1 MTLLMALTTDGEV
14 ATVEAIRRFD
24 APQIALLEPIEQQLG
39 TAPRVAARLLVRI
52 IGAAADDALP
62 AIELDPQVPPARA
75 RELVV
80 LRGAQGAFG
89 GWARKYGFA
98 VGVLGATV
106 SALRD
111 LDSRFTPLPAPD
123 GVSTLVQQ
131 VDPGVFTGALAAEL
145 QAADGPLDRVR
156 QALGIDDTALA
167 GLFGV
172 SRQAVAQWRG
182 HDIPMARRGAL
193 LDMVAT
199 VDLLERMLKPGMLP
213 LLAVK
218 PVARLGGRTLL
229 QALAEDPAGTRQV
242 YESAFDY
249 ATPA

>member
-1 MTLLMALTTDGEV
+1 M
-14 ATVEAIRRFD
+14 
-24 APQIALLEPIEQQLG
+24 
-39 TAPRVAARLLVRI
+39 AARLLVRI
-52 IGAAADDALP
+52 LGAAVDDALP
-62 AIELDPQVPPARA
+62 AVELNPHVPASHA

-111 LDSRFTPLPAPD
+111 LDSRLPPLPAPD
-123 GVSTLVQQ
+123 GVSGLVDQ
-131 VDPGVFTGALAAEL
+131 VHPAAFVGALAAEL
-145 QAADGPLDRVR
+145 QATGGPLDRVR
-156 QALGIDDTALA
+156 QALGLDDTALA

-182 HDIPMARRGAL
+182 NDIPMARRGAL
-193 LDMVAT
+193 LDIVTT

-229 QALAEDPAGTRQV
+229 QALADDPAGTRQV